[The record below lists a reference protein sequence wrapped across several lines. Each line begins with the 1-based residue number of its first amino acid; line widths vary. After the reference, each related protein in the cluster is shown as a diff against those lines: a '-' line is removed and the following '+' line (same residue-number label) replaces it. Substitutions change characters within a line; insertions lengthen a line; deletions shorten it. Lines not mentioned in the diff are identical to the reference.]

1 MATPQRNAE
10 NFTKMEGNMTEHM
23 DSIRK
28 SLEKHCSLSTED
40 ATETGML
47 RSRID
52 EQSSLICMLKQRAD
66 QELLRCQALQQL
78 NADLEGQGTDCQK
91 ELDGERKKA
100 ELLEK
105 RFMDLAANNQAII
118 VFMDDYKK
126 QNAQLKLENKQLQSE
141 NETLFSQ
148 KLHDNEVSVQ
158 KLEREIKQLTE
169 KYSNKENEY
178 REKLSRCQSKL
189 LEQTTQH
196 QAKHASLLN
205 ELHDAQQQQR
215 EAAEMCNDLKT
226 KLQKAEEEHALRKIN
241 LSESITSLAKER
253 DKLLHLSMERGK
265 VIQVIEESILFLSSL
280 KSKLCTDEPTASRTN
295 CSQIQEK
302 QEEIQQLEIKWKEE
316 KKARA
321 QAEDRFEQEAEAVNA
336 EVKVKLIQSA
346 LDESKSKYGMLK
358 EDFEAFKDHSTNLLL
373 RERELNKKLRH
384 MMG

>member
-265 VIQVIEESILFLSSL
+265 VIQ
-280 KSKLCTDEPTASRTN
+280 
-295 CSQIQEK
+295 EK

>member
-1 MATPQRNAE
+1 MATPQRNVE
-10 NFTKMEGNMTEHM
+10 NFTKMEGNTTELM

-28 SLEKHCSLSTED
+28 SLQLGSLSTED
-40 ATETGML
+40 ATATGML
-47 RSRID
+47 RSRLD
-52 EQSSLICMLKQRAD
+52 EQSILICMLKQRAD

-78 NADLEGQGTDCQK
+78 NADLEGRGTDCQK

-100 ELLEK
+100 NLLEK

-148 KLHDNEVSVQ
+148 KLHDKEVFVQ
-158 KLEREIKQLTE
+158 KLKQEIKQLTE
-169 KYSNKENEY
+169 KYTNKEKEY
-178 REKLSRCQSKL
+178 REKLSGCQSKL

-196 QAKHASLLN
+196 QAKEAK
-205 ELHDAQQQQR
+205 DADARQQQR
-215 EAAEMCNDLKT
+215 EAVEMCNDLKT
-226 KLQKAEEEHALRKIN
+226 KLQQAEEEHALKKIN

-265 VIQVIEESILFLSSL
+265 VIQ
-280 KSKLCTDEPTASRTN
+280 
-295 CSQIQEK
+295 EK
-302 QEEIQQLEIKWKEE
+302 QEEIQQLETKWKQE

-321 QAEDRFEQEAEAVNA
+321 EAEDRFEQEAEAVNA
-336 EVKVKLIQSA
+336 EVKLKLVQSA
-346 LDESKSKYGMLK
+346 LDESKSKYRKLK
-358 EDFEAFKDHSTNLLL
+358 EDFEALKDHSTNLLL